1 MAGQEGEHLNHPSFT
16 VAAAHRTF
24 HSFGGEGV
32 MRGEGH
38 QARQSSVQGQR
49 DEQVQNPAVNP
60 LCWNLPLPSC
70 ALSGESCDLSK
81 SSPLKLG

>member
-1 MAGQEGEHLNHPSFT
+1 
-16 VAAAHRTF
+16 
-24 HSFGGEGV
+24 

-38 QARQSSVQGQR
+38 QARQSSVQGQW
-49 DEQVQNPAVNP
+49 DEQVQNPALNP
-60 LCWNLPLPSC
+60 LRWNLPLPSC